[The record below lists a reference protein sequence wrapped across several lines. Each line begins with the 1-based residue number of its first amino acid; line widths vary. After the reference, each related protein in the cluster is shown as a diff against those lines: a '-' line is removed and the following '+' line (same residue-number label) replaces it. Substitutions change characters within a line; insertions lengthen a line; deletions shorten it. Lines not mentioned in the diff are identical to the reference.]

1 MEFCGSMYASQTTAA
16 LTVYNN
22 NVVGL
27 VPAAKALISSYVTA
41 GLTFAYTGCY
51 VDSVSARLFPVK
63 YDVAGLT
70 PQKCMDKCAASGKSL
85 RS

>member
-1 MEFCGSMYASQTTAA
+1 MYASISTTA

-27 VPAAKALISSYVTA
+27 LPASKAQISSYVTG

-51 VDSVSARLFPVK
+51 VDNVSSRLFSAK
-63 YDVAGLT
+63 FDVAALT
-70 PQKCMDKCAASGKSL
+70 PQKCMDKCAAGGKSL
-85 RS
+85 RL